1 MLKVLK
7 PGLWSC
13 IQDMGRFGCR
23 HLGVPVS
30 GVMDSRS
37 ANLANLLVNNSMRD
51 AVMEITL
58 TGPVL
63 EFHADTR
70 IAISGAD
77 LSPEINGDSVQLNTA
92 LNVVSGDVLSFS
104 HAHIGVRAYLAVAKG
119 FQTDEEMESR
129 SYFSPVTEHSRIEK
143 GDLIPYVDHEGID
156 HPVSTSVKVDTAHF
170 TNSVL
175 TTTPGPE
182 FYKLSQTEQQ
192 SLFADD
198 YTVSRFN
205 DRMAYQL
212 EETFLNSLDPILS
225 SAVLPGTVQLTPS
238 GKLLLLMR
246 DCQVT
251 GGYPRILQLTEDAIN
266 ILSQKKQGAAVQFS
280 LAKD

>member
-13 IQDMGRFGCR
+13 IQDMGRFGSR

-37 ANLANLLVNNSMRD
+37 ANLANLLLNNSMRD

-77 LSPEINGDSVQLNTA
+77 LSPEINGESVPLNTA
-92 LNVVSGDVLSFS
+92 LNVLTGDVVSFS
-104 HAHIGVRAYLAVAKG
+104 RALFGIRAYLAIAKG
-119 FQTDEEMESR
+119 FQTDYEMESR
-129 SYFSPVTEHSRIEK
+129 SYFSPVTERSRIEK
-143 GDLIPYVDHEGID
+143 GDLIPYVDLEGID
-156 HPVSTSVKVDTAHF
+156 HPVSTSVKVDSTHF
-170 TNSVL
+170 TDPVL
-175 TTTPGPE
+175 RTTPGPE
-182 FYKLSQTEQQ
+182 FDRLTHTQQQALLSN
-192 SLFADD
+192 S

-212 EETFLNSLDPILS
+212 EEAFLNSLDPILS
-225 SAVLPGTVQLTPS
+225 SAVLPGTVQLTPA
-238 GKLLLLMR
+238 GKMLLLMR

-251 GGYPRILQLTEDAIN
+251 GGYPRILQLTDDAIN
-266 ILSQKKQGAAVQFS
+266 ILAQKKQDDAVQFS
-280 LAKD
+280 LVNA